1 MKKILTILSFIFC
14 VTASVAYSE
23 ESNFTVNVNVNSL
36 GNYDLSNKTYVIV
49 PYTDIKS
56 YKSMHRLLRES
67 AFNKCSKEVEKAL
80 ELRGAKR
87 LEYEQCEAAD
97 FVIVIEI
104 KDLELK
110 KKGNQEDL
118 QTLSYYGYEPENT
131 NNTQNPLFSSSVM
144 VQPYNET
151 NNYIGSARINKTQ
164 SKSIKKSS
172 KYVLGRSVVITAL
185 TSYNKNDGIIDNNV
199 LWKTVST
206 CLGNPICMTE
216 HIFPYLLFAAGD
228 KLGTSME
235 KGENMTISPSDEL
248 FKKWLLL

>member
-1 MKKILTILSFIFC
+1 MKKILSILAFIFGLA
-14 VTASVAYSE
+14 TSVAYSE
-23 ESNFTVNVNVNSL
+23 GTSFSVSVNVNSL
-36 GNYDLSNKTYVIV
+36 GNYELSNKTYVIV

-56 YKSMHRLLRES
+56 YKSMHRLLREP

-97 FVIVIEI
+97 FLIVIEI
-104 KDLELK
+104 KELELK

-118 QTLSYYGYEPENT
+118 RTLSYYGYEPENM
-131 NNTQNPLFSSSVM
+131 NNTQNQVFSSSVM
-144 VQPYNET
+144 AQPYNKT

-164 SKSIKKSS
+164 SKSIKKRS

-185 TSYNKNDGIIDNNV
+185 TSYDKKDGIIDNNV

-206 CLGNPICMTE
+206 CIGNPICMTE

-235 KGENMTISPSDEL
+235 KGENLTISPSDEL
-248 FKKWLLL
+248 FQKWLLL